1 MMSGVFDVEGFGF
14 LSNFNGAF
22 VTSAADAAM
31 KDIAATNANSI
42 SLAPRLF
49 TETKT
54 SNAVIVHPQ
63 KTESDAN
70 IIAAID
76 HAHELGLS
84 VSLKP
89 MVTGLDGS
97 WQYQLVP
104 SDSDAFFASYT
115 TEMVHLASLAQQAG
129 AESFSIGH
137 ELSKVCGEQYRDQ
150 WGHQIDEVR
159 SVYDGPI
166 TYAAATDEANHVSFW
181 DKVDQ
186 IGIDAYPPL
195 TSKLDPSV
203 DQMVAAWK
211 NVPLDNYWSAAMNHM
226 SPVDFFH
233 SLSLEFNK
241 PVVFTEIGYRSLDG
255 TNISAGGWSGS
266 TTPDVQEQA
275 DAFNAFFQVMGSEGG
290 SWFKGAEIWNWD
302 ADNLY
307 NPTGYSPMGK
317 PAEQVITDWYG
328 GASHP
333 PDLIMNGSPT
343 ADLIDVG
350 GGDDQLAGGLA
361 NDVIQGGAGDDTI
374 IGGPDS
380 ISKLTETTVV
390 VTGFGSVLDG
400 VGAKMA
406 LMVNGQQMGKTVEFH
421 GASDPSAYQS
431 YTFTFSNPD
440 TIHSLDVSFL
450 NDLATADGDRN
461 LYIKGITVNGEQL
474 SVSEGGNTH
483 APGTWN
489 LYQNGSIHYDMSD
502 RQDLFFG
509 VDTDNDFLN
518 GGEGNDVI
526 SGGAGAD
533 VIHGGAGLDRI
544 NSGPGAMTVADQL
557 YGDAGNDILKADR
570 GETGTSFDGGTGKD
584 QLYGTMAANVMN
596 GGEDGDYLSGG
607 GGLDVMHGQA
617 GDDWLKGGGQAE
629 KMYGDEGNDTF
640 QGGTGNEFL
649 YGGGGNDKLTGGAGN
664 DSLDG
669 GSGNDTFV
677 FGVNFGQDTVVQ
689 FENAGGTQ
697 DVMQFDHAAFA
708 DFSAVESHMT
718 QTGSDVVITLDANNS
733 VVVQNISMD
742 HLHAND
748 FQFV

>member
-1 MMSGVFDVEGFGF
+1 
-14 LSNFNGAF
+14 
-22 VTSAADAAM
+22 M

-54 SNAVIVHPQ
+54 SNEVIVHPQ

-70 IIAAID
+70 IMAAID

-84 VSLKP
+84 VTLKP
-89 MVTGLDGS
+89 MVTSLDGS
-97 WQYQLVP
+97 WQYQLAP
-104 SDSDAFFASYT
+104 SNPDAFFASYT
-115 TEMVHLASLAQQAG
+115 TEMVHLASLAQQTG
-129 AESFSIGH
+129 AESFSIGN
-137 ELSKVCGEQYRDQ
+137 ELSKVSGEQYRDK
-150 WGHQIDEVR
+150 WVHLIDEVR

-195 TSKLDPSV
+195 TSELDPSV

-211 NVPLDNYWSAAMNHM
+211 NVPLDNYWAGAMNHM

-255 TNISAGGWSGS
+255 TNISDGGWSGS

-275 DAFNAFFQVMGSEGG
+275 DAFNAFFKVMGSEGG

-317 PAEQVITDWYG
+317 SAEQVITDWYG
-328 GASHP
+328 GANHP
-333 PDLIMNGSPT
+333 PDLTLNGSPT

-350 GGDDQLAGGLA
+350 GGDDQIAGGLA
-361 NDVIQGGAGDDTI
+361 NDVIQGGAGNDTI

-406 LMVNGQQMGKTVEFH
+406 LMVNGQQMGDTVEFH
-421 GASDPSAYQS
+421 NASDPSTYQS

-440 TIHSLDVSFL
+440 TIHSLDVSFI
-450 NDLATADGDRN
+450 NDLATANGDRN

-474 SVSEGGNTH
+474 GVSESGNTH

-509 VDTDNDFLN
+509 SDTDNDFLN
-518 GGEGNDVI
+518 GGDGKDVI

-533 VIHGGAGLDRI
+533 VIHGGAGLDMI
-544 NSGPGAMTVADQL
+544 NSGPGTMTAADHL

-607 GGLDVMHGQA
+607 GGLDVMHGET
-617 GDDWLKGGGQAE
+617 GDDWLKGGTAAE
-629 KMYGDEGNDTF
+629 KMYGDEGNDIF
-640 QGGTGNEFL
+640 QGGTGNELL
-649 YGGGGNDKLTGGAGN
+649 YGGIGNDKLTGGAGN

-669 GSGNDTFV
+669 GGGNDTFV
-677 FGVNFGQDTVVQ
+677 FGLNFGRDTVVQ
-689 FENAGGTQ
+689 FENSGGTQ
-697 DVMQFDHAAFA
+697 DVMQFDHATFA
-708 DFSAVESHMT
+708 DFSAVESHMA
-718 QTGSDVVITLDANNS
+718 QMGSNVVITLDANNS
-733 VVVQNISMD
+733 VVVQNISTD
-742 HLHAND
+742 HLHADD